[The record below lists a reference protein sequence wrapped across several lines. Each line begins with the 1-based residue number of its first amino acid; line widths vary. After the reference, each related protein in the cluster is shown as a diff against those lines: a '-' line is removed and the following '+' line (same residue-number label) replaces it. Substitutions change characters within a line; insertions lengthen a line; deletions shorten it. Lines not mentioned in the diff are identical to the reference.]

1 MQLFS
6 VVHFKQGG
14 GGLCYVL
21 EARLPPSARL
31 LKRDFNQCRCVTE
44 AYFTGRQKI
53 IKVLFSFNLLHPN
66 ESVRRTH
73 LCTGLSGAVGTHK
86 LHKLLKGVLMVVVA
100 YGGVGEVGAGLLDDR
115 RGGEVQGRGGGT
127 GTP

>member
-1 MQLFS
+1 MA
-6 VVHFKQGG
+6 
-14 GGLCYVL
+14 
-21 EARLPPSARL
+21 ERL
-31 LKRDFNQCRCVTE
+31 LLTLVSIIHPFLYFNQRRCVTE
-44 AYFTGRQKI
+44 ACFRTHGDGGGG
-53 IKVLFSFNLLHPN
+53 
-66 ESVRRTH
+66 TH